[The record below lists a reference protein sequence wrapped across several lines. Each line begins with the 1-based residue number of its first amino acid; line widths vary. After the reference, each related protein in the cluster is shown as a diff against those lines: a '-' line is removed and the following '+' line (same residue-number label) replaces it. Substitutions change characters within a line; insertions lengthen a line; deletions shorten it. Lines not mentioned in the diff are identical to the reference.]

1 MKPEQEHDGAV
12 NSKIHYLNFKKPSS
26 NPSSKGEKFIKGQ
39 KQVSRSADASSLVQ
53 QNLSTVEKQ
62 TIELKPS
69 VPVYFIRPN
78 SIKRAAKFF
87 LENFKTPKLA
97 SDVLYSVK
105 SNPDVAVLRH
115 LFDAGIKHYDVASMA
130 EVKLINGLFGDAVS
144 MYFMHPI
151 KSREAIFDAYFN
163 HGIRDFSLDS
173 FDELKKIL
181 EVTNNAK
188 DLGLHV
194 RLAIPNSHAAID
206 LSGKFG
212 ILPSESVSLLR
223 KVRSSAKKLGV
234 CFHVG
239 SQCMEPTEYRNALTI
254 TKEVL
259 EQAKVKLDVIDIGGG
274 FPSSYP
280 GMTPPNLHSYFD
292 EIFDAINQLKLD
304 QNCRIWCEPGRALV
318 AESGS
323 LLVRVEARK
332 KNMLYLNDG
341 TYGGLFDA
349 GFPGFIYPV
358 KATRVKTSD
367 PLSATSVPFGFFGP
381 TCDSLDSMKGPFY
394 LPDNIAEGDYI
405 EIGQLGAYSRSIRTD
420 FNGFNK
426 NLQIEVSDEPLV
438 SMYQELQEQE
448 ESATAAE

>member
-1 MKPEQEHDGAV
+1 MGKELEQGRV
-12 NSKIHYLNFKKPSS
+12 SNSKIHYLFNAQNSA
-26 NPSSKGEKFIKGQ
+26 KGP
-39 KQVSRSADASSLVQ
+39 KQSLKRSAKKT
-53 QNLSTVEKQ
+53 STVESAVA
-62 TIELKPS
+62 ELKPS
-69 VPVYFIRPN
+69 IPVYFIRPN

-87 LENFKTPKLA
+87 LENFANPKFA
-97 SDVLYSVK
+97 SDILYSVK
-105 SNPDVAVLRH
+105 SNPDSAVLKH
-115 LFDAGIKHYDVASMA
+115 LFAAGVKHFDVASMA
-130 EVKLINGLFGDAVS
+130 EVKLIKDLFGNAVA
-144 MYFMHPI
+144 MYFMHPV

-173 FDELKKIL
+173 FDELQKIL
-181 EVTNNAK
+181 EVTNGAK

-194 RLAIPNSHAAID
+194 RLAIANSHAAID

-223 KVRSSAKKLGV
+223 KVRASAKRFGI

-239 SQCMEPTEYRNALTI
+239 SQCMEPTEYRNALNI
-254 TKEVL
+254 TKDLL
-259 EQAKVKLDVIDIGGG
+259 EQAKVKPDVIDVGGG

-280 GMTPPNLHSYFD
+280 GMTPPNLSAYFD
-292 EIFDAINQLKLD
+292 EIFDAINQMGLD
-304 QNCRIWCEPGRALV
+304 KKCRIWCEPGRALV

-349 GFPGFIYPV
+349 GFPGFIYPS
-358 KATRVKTSD
+358 KALRVKNSEA
-367 PLSATSVPFGFFGP
+367 LSSNNIPFGFYGP

-394 LPDNIAEGDYI
+394 LPENIAEGDYI
-405 EIGQLGAYSRSIRTD
+405 EIGQLGAYSRSIRTE

-426 NLQIEVSDEPLV
+426 NLQIEVTDEPMV
-438 SMYQELQEQE
+438 SMYRDDEEQE
-448 ESATAAE
+448 ELATAAE